1 MIGFERSRV
10 VSGRATYQADEFALE
25 YEHPSSLT
33 HASSNEFIDGAASR
47 QESDKFFLIADTL
60 TIAFDSSTGELLS
73 FDSYTNWKKWEQAPE
88 LKLPEVVATGIIRL
102 LDFPTADRFDL
113 RVIPSYRYSSNSKLL
128 EISLSDGLQEV
139 DYVRVSD
146 LLVVGIA
153 LGRLVKLLLQKMAD
167 PGAREPKPTNGIQEG
182 KGHA

>member
-1 MIGFERSRV
+1 VSVAVIIGFEKSPV

-25 YEHPSSLT
+25 YEHPSSWT
-33 HASSNEFIDGAASR
+33 HASSHEFIDGDASR
-47 QESDKFFLIADTL
+47 EESGRFFLIADTL
-60 TIAFDSSTGELLS
+60 TIAFDSATGELLS

-88 LKLPEVVATGIIRL
+88 LKLPKVVVTGIIRL

-113 RVIPSYRYSSNSKLL
+113 RVIPRYRYSSNNKLL
-128 EISLSDGLQEV
+128 EISLSDGSQEV

-153 LGRLVKLLLQKMAD
+153 LGRPVKLLLQKLAD
-167 PGAREPKPTNGIQEG
+167 PGAREQKPTNGI
-182 KGHA
+182 H